1 MVDQYHLKNNL
12 GNLSRPDAL
21 NGLVS
26 RATLLISSRSRRLA
40 PQTTPIFFRIN
51 IRCDCE

>member
-12 GNLSRPDAL
+12 GNLSRPEAL
-21 NGLVS
+21 NGLVCH
-26 RATLLISSRSRRLA
+26 ATLLISSGSRHLA

-51 IRCDCE
+51 IQCDCE

>member
-12 GNLSRPDAL
+12 GNLSRPEAL
-21 NGLVS
+21 NELVCH
-26 RATLLISSRSRRLA
+26 ATLLISFGSRRLA